1 MVDKIAVGRRKTS
14 VARVVIRPGSG
25 KIVVN
30 GKDINE
36 YFKTKIDTLKATE
49 PLKAV
54 DAEGKYD
61 FLINVKGGGVTGQVG
76 AISLGIA
83 RALVL
88 VNPDYR
94 PSLRNL
100 GYLTRDPRMVERKKI
115 RPTESSKEI
124 PILKTL
130 IVYFIKNFKRAYSQ
144 IYLSVSHQSGSQIKL
159 KRVEV

>member
-30 GKDINE
+30 GKDIND

-49 PLKAV
+49 PLKVV

-88 VNPDYR
+88 VDPDYR
-94 PSLRNL
+94 IKLRNL
-100 GYLTRDPRMVERKKI
+100 GYLTRDPRMVERKKYGQPKA
-115 RPTESSKEI
+115 RKRFQFSK
-124 PILKTL
+124 
-130 IVYFIKNFKRAYSQ
+130 R
-144 IYLSVSHQSGSQIKL
+144 
-159 KRVEV
+159 

>member
-14 VARVVIRPGSG
+14 VARVIIRPGSG

-30 GKDINE
+30 EKDINQ
-36 YFKTKIDTLKATE
+36 YFPTKFDTLKATE
-49 PLKAV
+49 PLKVV

-61 FLINVKGGGVTGQVG
+61 FIINVNGGGFTGQVG

-94 PSLRNL
+94 QTLRKL
-100 GYLTRDPRMVERKKI
+100 GYLTRDPRMVERKKYGQPKA
-115 RPTESSKEI
+115 RKRFQFSK
-124 PILKTL
+124 
-130 IVYFIKNFKRAYSQ
+130 R
-144 IYLSVSHQSGSQIKL
+144 
-159 KRVEV
+159 

>member
-94 PSLRNL
+94 PNLRNL
-100 GYLTRDPRMVERKKI
+100 GYLTRDPRMVERKKYGQPKA
-115 RPTESSKEI
+115 RKRFQFSK
-124 PILKTL
+124 
-130 IVYFIKNFKRAYSQ
+130 R
-144 IYLSVSHQSGSQIKL
+144 
-159 KRVEV
+159 